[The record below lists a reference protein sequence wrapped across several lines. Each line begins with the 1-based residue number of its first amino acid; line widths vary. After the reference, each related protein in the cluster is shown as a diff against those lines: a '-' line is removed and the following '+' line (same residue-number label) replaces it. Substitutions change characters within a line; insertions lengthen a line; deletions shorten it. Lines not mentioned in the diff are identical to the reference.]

1 MYIQSVEIQ
10 GLADLPYC
18 LLQEIPSSG
27 MTFQEA
33 TPETTA
39 LGDALAIWF
48 AAFDEMSLVDL
59 LVQWG
64 WAQEEDIEVFGEGLV
79 EEVSWFDGTCSSMW
93 VEDRTVSISL
103 DIGLD
108 NDTVQTLRQLIAN
121 PEVQVALMSEPTF
134 SATLSMRWSNDH
146 QVMGLSF
153 TSIRLGQWRM
163 PTEKPVWYLQLMRVF
178 YQRFFRNHN
187 RFMVAEC
194 ALSTMLSIDGFTRY
208 QSFQQAC
215 AKWGELR
222 VVSILDREPMLLIN
236 DRRIRRWGAEMESTI
251 RVLASW
257 HLVSSDIVWSDR
269 VLSERPMNKQIWG
282 IAPGLKESRDGSA
295 LNARSSDVTLRFPK
309 S

>member
-1 MYIQSVEIQ
+1 MYIESVEIQ

-18 LLQEIPSSG
+18 VLTEIPSQG
-27 MTFQEA
+27 MTFREA

-39 LGDALAIWF
+39 LADALAIWF
-48 AAFDEMSLVDL
+48 AAFDEMTLVDL
-59 LVQWG
+59 LVQWD

-93 VEDRTVSISL
+93 VEDRDASISL
-103 DIGLD
+103 DIRLD
-108 NDTVQTLRQLIAN
+108 IETVQTFRQLIAN

-146 QVMGLSF
+146 QVMGLAF

-163 PTEKPVWYLQLMRVF
+163 PSEKPVWYLGMMRLF
-178 YQRFFRNHN
+178 HQRFFRNHN
-187 RFMVAEC
+187 RFMVGEC
-194 ALSTMLSIDGFTRY
+194 ALSTMLSLDGFERY

-215 AKWGELR
+215 SKWGELR

-236 DRRIRRWGAEMESTI
+236 NRRIRRWGAEMESTI
-251 RVLASW
+251 RILASW
-257 HLVSSDIVWSDR
+257 YLVSSDIVWSDR
-269 VLSERPMNKQIWG
+269 VLTDRPVNKQVWG
-282 IAPGLKESRDGSA
+282 IESHSTESLDGRT
-295 LNARSSDVTLRFPK
+295 LYARASDVTLRFPK

>member
-18 LLQEIPSSG
+18 LLKEVPSSG
-27 MTFQEA
+27 MTFIEA

-39 LGDALAIWF
+39 LADALAIWF
-48 AAFDEMSLVDL
+48 AAFDEMNLVDL

-64 WAQEEDIEVFGEGLV
+64 WAQEEDIEVFGEGLI

-93 VEDRTVSISL
+93 VEARDVSISL
-103 DIGLD
+103 DIVLD
-108 NDTVQTLRQLIAN
+108 NEAVQTLRQLISN
-121 PEVQVALMSEPTF
+121 PEVQVALMSDPTF

-146 QVMGLSF
+146 QVMGLAF

-163 PTEKPVWYLQLMRVF
+163 PSEKPVWYLGLMRLF
-178 YQRFFRNHN
+178 SQRFFRNHN

-194 ALSTMLSIDGFTRY
+194 ALCTMLSIDGFERY

-215 AKWGELR
+215 SKWGELR

-269 VLSERPMNKQIWG
+269 VLSDRPMNKQVWG
-282 IAPGLKESRDGSA
+282 IESRLTESVDGRT

-309 S
+309 T